1 MEKQTKKNKVI
12 FVCAENAGR
21 SKMAEAFFNAV
32 AQKKHLNWIAE
43 SAGTFPAHQINP
55 TVIQAMEEMGIKI
68 EDTPPKML
76 LPKKASEYTRLIS
89 FGCLV
94 KNAFSKEIQL
104 RIEEWHIEDPKDK
117 SIDEVRIIRNE
128 VEQYVNKLINN
139 L

>member
-21 SKMAEAFFNAV
+21 SKMAEAFFNAIS
-32 AQKKHLNWIAE
+32 QKKHLNWVAE

-55 TVIQAMEEMGIKI
+55 IAIKAMEEIGIAI
-68 EDTPPKML
+68 ENTPPKAFV
-76 LPKKASEYTRLIS
+76 PEKASEYTRLIS
-89 FGCLV
+89 FGCIV
-94 KNAFSKEIQL
+94 KSAFSQEIQQ

-117 SIDEVRIIRNE
+117 SLEEVRAIRDD
-128 VEQYVNKLINN
+128 VEQHVNKLVNS